1 MPVRF
6 SSRFYDETSVVTRTT
21 TAAFAI
27 GWHLATVATTLP
39 AQRAPVAQ
47 GQPSRAPNTKARNPH
62 SLNAVQ
68 LLARGGPAREER
80 VRFQWDQVDG
90 ARGYLLLGRWTQ
102 PPSWTI
108 QSRAYRVGPTNATS
122 WTSDHLTFE
131 VLLPPGNHSW
141 KVTALFGDRL
151 VGDTATA
158 TTFAFD
164 IK

>member
-47 GQPSRAPNTKARNPH
+47 GQPSAAPNTKARNPH

-80 VRFQWDQVDG
+80 ARVQGGPVDG
-90 ARGYLLLGRWTQ
+90 AKGDPFLGRRTE
-102 PPSWTI
+102 PPS
-108 QSRAYRVGPTNATS
+108 
-122 WTSDHLTFE
+122 
-131 VLLPPGNHSW
+131 LP
-141 KVTALFGDRL
+141 L
-151 VGDTATA
+151 
-158 TTFAFD
+158 
-164 IK
+164 